1 MGFSWHPCRL
11 EWGQSWGR
19 YCPPGTSGL
28 GVGQV
33 RHPNSGQRVEGQ
45 AQAASRTFLV
55 TLTQATRLCVCLFV
69 QLQWVGR
76 DGVWGQLG

>member
-55 TLTQATRLCVCLFV
+55 TLTQATRLCVCLSV